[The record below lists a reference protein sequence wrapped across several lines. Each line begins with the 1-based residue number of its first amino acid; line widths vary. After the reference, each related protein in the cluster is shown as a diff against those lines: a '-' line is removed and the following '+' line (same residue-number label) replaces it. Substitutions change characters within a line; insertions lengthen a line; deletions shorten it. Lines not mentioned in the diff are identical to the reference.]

1 MLLEDTL
8 MACHEEGITWPEY
21 GNDRQAVET
30 IFPRRRPRGQPS
42 LAKPPTKGDV
52 CGFAIAGCPLWL
64 IIDA

>member
-30 IFPRRRPRGQPS
+30 IFPRRRPRGQ
-42 LAKPPTKGDV
+42 DV
-52 CGFAIAGCPLWL
+52 CGFAIAGCPLRL